1 MKNRFRS
8 QIRNAETNPP
18 KFVSFEDYVKA
29 KRQSRN
35 SSATKKVTPQREA
48 AKPLST
54 TAGVVPETK
63 KVTDLDLKEIE
74 AKRKEALSSISTK
87 EAKEIGKWGEAKQ
100 MEKTVRET
108 HRRERAPRRE
118 RERVDTRNLKTM
130 EDAGLTS
137 TQPLTLN
144 SLQKV
149 EKPASSVTS
158 SRQAKVID
166 VSADVLKKGESVIRM

>member
-8 QIRNAETNPP
+8 QIRNAELNPP

-35 SSATKKVTPQREA
+35 SAAAKKAPREA
-48 AKPLST
+48 VKPLSA
-54 TAGVVPETK
+54 TAGVVPEVK
-63 KVTDLDLKEIE
+63 KVTDLDLKDIE
-74 AKRKEALSSISTK
+74 AKRKEALSGISTK

-100 MEKTVRET
+100 MEKTVKEAP
-108 HRRERAPRRE
+108 RRERAPRRD

-137 TQPLTLN
+137 TQPLTLS
-144 SLQKV
+144 SLQKA
-149 EKPASSVTS
+149 EKPVSSITS
-158 SRQAKVID
+158 SKQAKIID
-166 VSADVLKKGESVIRM
+166 VSADVLKKGVGKIGN